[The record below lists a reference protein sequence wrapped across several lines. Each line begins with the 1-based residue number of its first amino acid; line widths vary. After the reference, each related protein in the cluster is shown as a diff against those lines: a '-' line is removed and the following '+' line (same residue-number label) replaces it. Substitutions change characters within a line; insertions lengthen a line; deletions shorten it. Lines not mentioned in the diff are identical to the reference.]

1 MIIVSEVSFIIPC
14 QTAHEF
20 DQDENSSD
28 QMELLG
34 RGGNWWS
41 VKWGHPVCDQLREA
55 LGVEVR
61 DVARARVISVDS
73 VTARLSEDGTEA
85 VKSRGRAAFA
95 RWEQTKFYRIDVSGV
110 EKLRSNNS
118 EEVWR
123 GAVDILIRLLTNI
136 QREPSN
142 AR

>member
-1 MIIVSEVSFIIPC
+1 MIIVSEVSFRISRHNS
-14 QTAHEF
+14 HEF

-73 VTARLSEDGTEA
+73 VTAVLSEDGTEA

-110 EKLRSNNS
+110 EKLRSNNT

-123 GAVDILIRLLTNI
+123 GAIDILIRLLTNI

>member
-1 MIIVSEVSFIIPC
+1 MK
-14 QTAHEF
+14 
-20 DQDENSSD
+20 
-28 QMELLG
+28 LLG

-41 VKWGHPVCDQLREA
+41 VKWGHPVCDELREA
-55 LGVEVR
+55 LGVEVM

-73 VTARLSEDGTEA
+73 VKAGISDEGAEA
-85 VKSRGRAAFA
+85 VKRRGRAAFA
-95 RWEQTKFYRIDVSGV
+95 RWEQTKFFRIDVGGV
-110 EKLRSNNS
+110 DKLRSSNT

-142 AR
+142 TRLSKQPASIHIFLYLKVQGHKEDK

>member
-1 MIIVSEVSFIIPC
+1 MAF
-14 QTAHEF
+14 H
-20 DQDENSSD
+20 QDESASD
-28 QMELLG
+28 QMKLLG

-73 VTARLSEDGTEA
+73 VTAGLSEDGTEA

-95 RWEQTKFYRIDVSGV
+95 RWEQTKFYRIDEDGDDIDSVSAGCPTEREAPADV
-110 EKLRSNNS
+110 LCLYGGAEQSS
-118 EEVWR
+118 ESLCLDMAR
-123 GAVDILIRLLTNI
+123 GETMLAED
-136 QREPSN
+136 